1 MRQGIMQPA
10 ITTAGVLKEADEEDE
25 NEDDDE
31 FELIERAEV
40 EGPSATEMMPET
52 TVEPIIQG
60 QQPQPK
66 KKKGLFSTLTSYVA
80 SATKSRS
87 KKHPPK

>member
-1 MRQGIMQPA
+1 MRQGIIQPA
-10 ITTAGVLKEADEEDE
+10 GALKEANEEDEEDE
-25 NEDDDE
+25 ENEDNE
-31 FELIERAEV
+31 FEMIDRTEI

-52 TVEPIIQG
+52 TVEPINQG
-60 QQPQPK
+60 QPQPK

-87 KKHPPK
+87 KKHPK